1 MYNLIRRIIG
11 WKTIVK
17 LHHFYLLNLWNIL
30 LGGLG
35 NNTEFLKQNF
45 SWRSLLGCGVEMNV
59 IKDLNFEGLLWI
71 LHFEKLDIPYI
82 KGITYYN

>member
-1 MYNLIRRIIG
+1 MYNLITRIIG

-35 NNTEFLKQNF
+35 NNTVNF
-45 SWRSLLGCGVEMNV
+45 SSKTSLEVCWTPPAAGDS
-59 IKDLNFEGLLWI
+59 IQDKSQI
-71 LHFEKLDIPYI
+71 
-82 KGITYYN
+82 